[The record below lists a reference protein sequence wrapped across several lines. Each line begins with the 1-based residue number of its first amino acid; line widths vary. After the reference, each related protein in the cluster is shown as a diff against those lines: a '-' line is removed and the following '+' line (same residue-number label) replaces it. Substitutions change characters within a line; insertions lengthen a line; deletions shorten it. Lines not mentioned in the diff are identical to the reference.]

1 VTPAAALAP
10 AITTGRGYG
19 DAKHYSARLRLD
31 THHHIRCAQADPRP
45 PLAECP
51 HAGRFTEVRHAARCP
66 VRRDDGPRWP
76 TDHRVSPSKGGAP
89 MTIGSVLQLGEASAS
104 DHGLGRTSLR
114 SPRCCIPGSGVSV
127 AGHLTVISE
136 RCAIHWAE
144 TETSLTETA
153 QAERPIAGPACRHR
167 VPGELRLTRRLASDL
182 PTAVDVICGDLF
194 RASTTGR

>member
-1 VTPAAALAP
+1 
-10 AITTGRGYG
+10 
-19 DAKHYSARLRLD
+19 
-31 THHHIRCAQADPRP
+31 
-45 PLAECP
+45 
-51 HAGRFTEVRHAARCP
+51 
-66 VRRDDGPRWP
+66 
-76 TDHRVSPSKGGAP
+76 

-182 PTAVDVICGDLF
+182 PTAVDVIYGDLF